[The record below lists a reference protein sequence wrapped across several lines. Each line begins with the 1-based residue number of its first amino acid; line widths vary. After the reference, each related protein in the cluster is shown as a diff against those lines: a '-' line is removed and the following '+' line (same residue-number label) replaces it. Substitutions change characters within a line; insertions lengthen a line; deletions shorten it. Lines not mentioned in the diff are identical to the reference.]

1 MGFLLLV
8 YGALSLLLG
17 HTSFGLPSSIRSEFC
32 KVWLCPESDASSRTR
47 LDSPNNETLAQAQA
61 KLLLD
66 PASAFRWADLGE
78 TELDANNEPGGRF
91 CFRQALADAPGN
103 PAILFRAA
111 NFYLRLED
119 YPETLRQ
126 LTAVLRNPELASY
139 YDRVFALYS
148 QMDLPFEDL
157 LNQGLPRTPQAA
169 TAFLHFWVSQGKLE
183 ESQETWSWINKN
195 SLASLPGAA
204 SYVSFLAK
212 LSRWDEAQQSWSDY
226 TARLDSSYLKTNW
239 VYNGSFEM
247 KQADGPFDWHLQAQ
261 PELLS
266 TFDSDVSYKGQTSLR
281 LTYSGTPKNQSPAA
295 YQMVLLQP
303 GQWQVR
309 AAMRT
314 HLLTSDQGVVIR
326 VVDSEDAAKLD
337 VATDSIQGT
346 AEWTKVNAK
355 FEVKANTRLARVEI
369 VRPPGRDFD
378 SRLTGTVWIDA
389 VELQP
394 VESIKTARLAE
405 TGDPC
410 EGHGDCGNGQTG
422 LQTAPQKHPE
432 Q

>member
-17 HTSFGLPSSIRSEFC
+17 HTSLVLPSSTRAQFC
-32 KVWLCPESDASSRTR
+32 KFWLCPESDTGSRTA
-47 LDSPNNETLAQAQA
+47 LNTANSESLAQAQA
-61 KLLLD
+61 NLLLD

-78 TELDANNEPGGRF
+78 TELDANNEQGGRF
-91 CFRQALADAPGN
+91 CFRQALADAPSN

-111 NFYLRLED
+111 SFYLRLED

-126 LTAVLRNPELASY
+126 LTAVLRNPELAAY

-148 QMDLPFEDL
+148 EMDLPFEDL
-157 LNQGLPRTPQAA
+157 LSQGVPRTPQAA
-169 TAFLHFWVSQGKLE
+169 SAFLRFWVGEGKLE
-183 ESQETWSWINKN
+183 ESQETWNWINKN
-195 SLASLPGAA
+195 SLASLASAA
-204 SYVSFLAK
+204 LYVSFLAK
-212 LSRWDEAQQSWSDY
+212 QSRWDEAQQAWSDY

-247 KQADGPFDWHLQAQ
+247 NPADCPFDWHLQSQ
-261 PELLS
+261 PEMIS
-266 TFDSDVSYKGQTSLR
+266 TFDSDVSYQGQASLR
-281 LTYSGTPKNQSPAA
+281 LTYSGTPKNQAASA
-295 YQMVLLQP
+295 YQMVVLQP
-303 GQWQVR
+303 GRWQVS

-326 VVDSEDAAKLD
+326 VVDSQDAAKLD

-346 AEWTKVNAK
+346 AEWTKVGAR
-355 FEVKANTRLARVEI
+355 FEVKPNTRLARVEI
-369 VRPPGRDFD
+369 ARPPGRDFD

-394 VESIKTARLAE
+394 VESLKTARLTK

-410 EGHGDCGNGQTG
+410 EGHGDCGNGQAG
-422 LQTAPQKHPE
+422 VQTAPQKHPE